1 MAWLFLFDIVFLIL
15 LIPLFDRVIY
25 PALDRRGF
33 MFSPQLRIMIGMIFS
48 MCSMTVAGLLE
59 MYRLQVY
66 WKNGTQH
73 IYWQTVGMHDG
84 ESNIFE
90 DTNNLMQNQFCM
102 FVGIYTEIIACYN
115 NNNS

>member
-1 MAWLFLFDIVFLIL
+1 
-15 LIPLFDRVIY
+15 
-25 PALDRRGF
+25 
-33 MFSPQLRIMIGMIFS
+33 MIGMIFS

-115 NNNS
+115 NNNSWNDSCFMWLATWNEGDAYGL